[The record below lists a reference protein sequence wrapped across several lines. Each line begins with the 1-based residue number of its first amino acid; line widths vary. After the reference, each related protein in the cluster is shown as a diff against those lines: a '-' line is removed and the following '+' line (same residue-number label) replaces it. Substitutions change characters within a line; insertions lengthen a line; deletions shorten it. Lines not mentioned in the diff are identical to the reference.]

1 MHRDHDIFVKSTRD
15 KKKIK
20 LTFVSNERGEIR
32 DGLFGPIFY
41 STSVAGDDSD
51 CYYLWDFES
60 ATGNN
65 FLGLPPSQIA
75 SMELNKE
82 TFDLVEFFT
91 SKREDNDSQCASGVD
106 LLKNK
111 RKETDGKSL

>member
-1 MHRDHDIFVKSTRD
+1 MHRDHDIFVKSIRD

-20 LTFVSNERGEIR
+20 LTFVSNEHGDTR

-60 ATGNN
+60 STGNH
-65 FLGLPPSQIA
+65 FLGLPPSQITR
-75 SMELNKE
+75 MELTKE
-82 TFDLVEFFT
+82 PFDLVEFFT
-91 SKREDNDSQCASGVD
+91 SKREPGDSQFASEVD
-106 LLKNK
+106 LPN